1 MQSDHVMLN
10 FSFHTKCGSVW
21 EWGGRLTGTVWFGSV
36 DLPSPSLAWCWRSA
50 SVTSAPNIELVITA
64 AIIRGWGSFRWKR
77 RLTGTVSESKSDIC
91 AWASVAWQQKIK
103 RILTE
108 EPILLPLLLTF
119 SMTHIL
125 YYSSVIWAGNVMFI
139 LHFAQWYRWFFLFS
153 PFTHSIEEEFSYTHH
168 WLNILHIQYLPLVF
182 LS

>member
-10 FSFHTKCGSVW
+10 FSMHPKRGGVW
-21 EWGGRLTGTVWFGSV
+21 EWGGRLTGRVWCGSES
-36 DLPSPSLAWCWRSA
+36 LPSPSLAWCWRSA
-50 SVTSAPNIELVITA
+50 SVTSAPNRELVITA
-64 AIIRGWGSFRWKR
+64 AIIRGWGPFRWKR

-103 RILTE
+103 QILTE

-125 YYSSVIWAGNVMFI
+125 YYSSVIWAGNVMCI
-139 LHFAQWYRWFFLFS
+139 LHFAHRYMWSFYFL
-153 PFTHSIEEEFSYTHH
+153 
-168 WLNILHIQYLPLVF
+168 LVLIL
-182 LS
+182 